1 MDLCVICIA
10 KGGIIAYNWHYV
22 GKYEKFIHQAL
33 KYSAAVLP
41 NGETLHQILK
51 IRWNLKRF
59 GD

>member
-22 GKYEKFIHQAL
+22 GKYETFIHQAL

-51 IRWNLKRF
+51 IR
-59 GD
+59 